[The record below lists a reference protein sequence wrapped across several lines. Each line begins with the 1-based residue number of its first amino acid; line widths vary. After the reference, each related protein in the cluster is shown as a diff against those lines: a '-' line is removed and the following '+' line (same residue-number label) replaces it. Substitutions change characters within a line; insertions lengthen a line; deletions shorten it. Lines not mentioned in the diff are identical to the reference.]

1 MKHQTPNQT
10 CSRTQYVVEPE
21 TESESETDKGSEVAY
36 KTPCREAS
44 RYMVACPL
52 CGRRVQVKTLRFSHR
67 CGRNFDPAVRAREQA
82 AAAAEAVKRRMAPTE
97 TGKKRG
103 RR

>member
-1 MKHQTPNQT
+1 MKRQTPNQT
-10 CSRTQYVVEPE
+10 CSRTPHEAEPE
-21 TESESETDKGSEVAY
+21 TESETDESSEEAY
-36 KTPCREAS
+36 LPPCREAA

-52 CGRRVQVKTLRFSHR
+52 CGRRVQVKTLRFSHK

-82 AAAAEAVKRRMAPTE
+82 AIAAEAVKRRMAPKE
-97 TGKKRG
+97 MGKKRT